1 MQSVD
6 SVIHARWIAAVEPA
20 GVLENHALVIDAG
33 RIVACLP
40 SAQADARYAGRERV
54 VRASHLLLPGL
65 INAEVDLA
73 ATLWRGG
80 ALTDPAHFDG
90 APADSAADAIT
101 DSVALGLVESLLCGI
116 TTSATVGRHAGAAAA
131 TAAALGC
138 RLVLVLPVDVPAGSA
153 ATVTDRIVADAL
165 ALHDE
170 FRDHPLVHSA
180 FALLAPAAAPAALL
194 TRLRIVAD
202 QLERPLLIESA
213 GADVRALRAA
223 GLWHAGTVL
232 LGYADFPVAAATPG
246 AIAVI
251 HRPAEDLRRGVTP
264 APVAALAANGV
275 TVALG
280 SGRFPFSRSVLEALS
295 LAARCARLEA
305 DAPRLRPEALLRMAT
320 LGGALAL
327 GIEDKVGT
335 LAPGKRADAIAI
347 DFASAAVVP
356 VQDPLAALVEV
367 PGAGGVSDVWVG
379 GRCLVAERRVL
390 VADADDLV
398 TRAAQRRT
406 MVLSSG
412 RPPGRE

>member
-6 SVIHARWIAAVEPA
+6 SVIHARWIAPVEPA
-20 GVLENHALVIDAG
+20 GVLENHALVVDSG

-40 SAQADARYAGRERV
+40 SAQADARFAGRERV
-54 VRASHLLLPGL
+54 VRPAHLLLPGL
-65 INAEVDLA
+65 VNAEVDLA

-80 ALTDPAHFDG
+80 ALGDPANFDG
-90 APADSAADAIT
+90 APAGSAADAVA
-101 DSVALGLVESLLCGI
+101 DSVALGLIESLLAGI
-116 TTSATVGRHAGAAAA
+116 TTSATIGRHPGATAA
-131 TAAALGC
+131 TAAGLGC
-138 RLVLVLPVDVPAGSA
+138 RLVLVLPVDVPGGSA
-153 ATVTDRIVADAL
+153 TAITDQTFAAAL

-170 FRDHPLVHSA
+170 YRDHPLVHSA

-202 QLERPLLIESA
+202 QLERPLLIEA
-213 GADVRALRAA
+213 EGADVRALRAA
-223 GLWHAGTVL
+223 GLWHAGSVL
-232 LGYADFPVAAATPG
+232 LGYADLPVAAATPG
-246 AIAVI
+246 SIAVI
-251 HRPAEDLRRGVTP
+251 HHPAVDLRRGRPP
-264 APVAALAANGV
+264 APVAALAANGI

-280 SGRFPFSRSVLEALS
+280 SGRFPFARDVLDVLTLTARS
-295 LAARCARLEA
+295 ARLETE
-305 DAPRLRPEALLRMAT
+305 APLLRAESLLRMAT

-327 GIEDKVGT
+327 GLEDTLGT

-356 VQDPLAALVEV
+356 VHDPLAALVEV
-367 PGAGGVSDVWVG
+367 PGAGGVSDVWIG

-406 MVLSSG
+406 MVLSSQA
-412 RPPGRE
+412 PYGRE